1 MKVIFGQTIKK
12 PAFVCALLLFMSFIF
27 SSAII
32 GQTAQPRQMQLS
44 LADILIGL
52 RSKKATLAER
62 NTILAEAI
70 KKRGITFSL
79 TPEIEKELAGTGASA
94 ELIEAARQ
102 KSPRITAISVA
113 APTPSQ
119 TPVPSPVPTP
129 AAMPSPSPTPPV
141 LDFAFYQKRAAAH
154 LSAKQFDLAVVEYS
168 KAIELNAK
176 DPQTF
181 LNRGLALINQK
192 NYDLAV
198 ADFDKAIELNPKESM
213 TYFNRGDLH
222 EKMGSVEKAL
232 SDYQKAFELD
242 ANNEPAKA
250 NMERLQAEISKK
262 PANEP
267 DKASI
272 NASETSAAKQI
283 LNVGA
288 LNNLAVY
295 LAIPEYTTIDR
306 QRNLQGL
313 VTVQIT
319 LDEDGKVISVKAIS
333 GHLSLRPASE
343 AAALKS
349 RFKPAF
355 VGNQAVK
362 ATGFINYNFKVN

>member
-1 MKVIFGQTIKK
+1 
-12 PAFVCALLLFMSFIF
+12 
-27 SSAII
+27 
-32 GQTAQPRQMQLS
+32 
-44 LADILIGL
+44 
-52 RSKKATLAER
+52 
-62 NTILAEAI
+62 
-70 KKRGITFSL
+70 
-79 TPEIEKELAGTGASA
+79 
-94 ELIEAARQ
+94 
-102 KSPRITAISVA
+102 
-113 APTPSQ
+113 
-119 TPVPSPVPTP
+119 
-129 AAMPSPSPTPPV
+129 
-141 LDFAFYQKRAAAH
+141 
-154 LSAKQFDLAVVEYS
+154 
-168 KAIELNAK
+168 
-176 DPQTF
+176 
-181 LNRGLALINQK
+181 
-192 NYDLAV
+192 
-198 ADFDKAIELNPKESM
+198 
-213 TYFNRGDLH
+213 
-222 EKMGSVEKAL
+222 
-232 SDYQKAFELD
+232 
-242 ANNEPAKA
+242 
-250 NMERLQAEISKK
+250 MERLQAEISKK